1 MDFSSVFALFLS
13 SLLQT
18 ARRETGT
25 RPYHFPEPFRTLH
38 GADPAAVMMQDQTL
52 RIRVLF
58 FAIAGELAGENSIE
72 LELDSPATASDA
84 ETKLKERYDWLGKRL
99 SSYRIAVDEEFAR
112 SDTPVRDGSELAI
125 IPPVSGG

>member
-1 MDFSSVFALFLS
+1 
-13 SLLQT
+13 
-18 ARRETGT
+18 
-25 RPYHFPEPFRTLH
+25 
-38 GADPAAVMMQDQTL
+38 MMQDQTL

-58 FAIAGELAGENSIE
+58 FAIAGELAGESSIE

-84 ETKLKERYDWLGKRL
+84 EAKLKERYDWLGKRL